1 MKKRTI
7 IKHPRPRLHKG
18 MGFLL
23 CALCCFT
30 AEVNAQQDPI
40 YGLYINNP
48 LVINPAYTGIN
59 NNLTA
64 FTTYRSQW
72 AGFDGSPTTFNAGGH
87 ISLRQNKI
95 GAGLMVVS
103 DRIGENNNTQV
114 NGTFAYKLPL
124 SDGTTLSFGMQAGF
138 INYKMDPSKLTLQD
152 PTDPLFAPVNQ
163 MKPNIG
169 AGVMVKGDKF
179 MVGISMPRLING
191 SFDLGGQKINI
202 YQQTFYFLGSYLF
215 FLSERVV
222 LKPSVLLK
230 AASGSPL
237 STDVNVNFIID
248 RNYSA
253 GLYTR
258 SFNTY
263 GITAQVNFLDKYR
276 LTYALEIPTNHS
288 VGAQFITNEIM
299 LSIRT
304 AAFTYHERSASN
316 F

>member
-1 MKKRTI
+1 MRSPITI
-7 IKHPRPRLHKG
+7 NSRLIG
-18 MGFLL
+18 IFLSVVL
-23 CALCCFT
+23 FFYT
-30 AEVNAQQDPI
+30 ADVQAQQDPI

-64 FTTYRSQW
+64 FTTYRNQW
-72 AGFDGSPTTFNAGGH
+72 AGFDGAPSTLNVGGH
-87 ISLRQNKI
+87 LSLRQNKI
-95 GAGLMVVS
+95 GAGLLIVS
-103 DRIGENNNTQV
+103 DKIGENTNTQV
-114 NGTFAYKLPL
+114 NGTFAYKLPV
-124 SDGTTLSFGMQAGF
+124 SKGTTLSFGMQAGF
-138 INYKMDPSKLTLQD
+138 INYKMDPSRLTLQD
-152 PTDPLFAPVNQ
+152 PTDPLFAPINQ
-163 MKPNIG
+163 IKPSLG
-169 AGVMVKGDKF
+169 AGLMLKGDKF
-179 MVGISMPRLING
+179 LFGISVPRLISG
-191 SFDLGGQKINI
+191 TFDMGGQKISV

-222 LKPSVLLK
+222 LKPSLLLK

-253 GLYTR
+253 GFYTR

-263 GITAQVNFLDKYR
+263 GITAQVNFLEKYR
-276 LTYALEIPTNHS
+276 LTYALEIPTGQS

-304 AAFTYHERSASN
+304 AAFTYHDRAASN

>member
-1 MKKRTI
+1 MLA
-7 IKHPRPRLHKG
+7 RL
-18 MGFLL
+18 MVTCLSFAFCLPIAD
-23 CALCCFT
+23 AL
-30 AEVNAQQDPI
+30 AQQDPI

-64 FTTYRSQW
+64 FTTFRSQW
-72 AGFDGSPTTFNAGGH
+72 AGFDGSPTTFNVGGH
-87 ISLRQNKI
+87 LSLRQNKI
-95 GAGLMVVS
+95 GAGLMIVS
-103 DRIGENNNTQV
+103 DKIGENTNTQV

-124 SDGTTLSFGMQAGF
+124 NAGTTLSFGMQAGF

-152 PTDPLFAPVNQ
+152 PTDPLFAPINE

-169 AGVMVKGDKF
+169 AGVMVKGDRF
-179 MVGISMPRLING
+179 LVGISMPRLING
-191 SFDLGGQKINI
+191 SFDIGGQKINI

-222 LKPSVLLK
+222 LKPAVLLK

-237 STDVNVNFIID
+237 STDLNVNFIID

-258 SFNTY
+258 NFNTY
-263 GITAQVNFLDKYR
+263 GLTAQVNFLDKYR
-276 LTYALEIPTNHS
+276 LTYALEVPTGAS
-288 VGAQFITNEIM
+288 VGTQFVTNEVM

-304 AAFTYHERSASN
+304 SAFTYHDRSPSN